1 MPNYQ
6 PYDRPGHI
14 PMFIPQ
20 LLAKL
25 WLLEKTFCSIALS
38 SHRDH
43 VTTRGGSRNLGRGG
57 AQEGGGC
64 GRGMCPLPREAR
76 KL

>member
-1 MPNYQ
+1 MAC
-6 PYDRPGHI
+6 D
-14 PMFIPQ
+14 M
-20 LLAKL
+20 
-25 WLLEKTFCSIALS
+25 
-38 SHRDH
+38 
-43 VTTRGGSRNLGRGG
+43 GGSVACVVALDIQGRIQEFRKGGGGGG